1 MGDFQKLKVWQR
13 AKDLAVYTYKAIG
26 KSQLTKD
33 YCLEDQIW
41 RSSVSVPSNIAE
53 GEESGTNRQSVKF
66 FRIAKG
72 SKAEVLNQAVI
83 ANEIGYFTNTQFDH
97 IKEECQA
104 VSSMLTNLIK
114 SREKVALN
122 PKL

>member
-13 AKDLAVYTYKAIG
+13 AKDLAVYIYKVIG
-26 KSQLTKD
+26 KSQLAKD
-33 YCLEDQIW
+33 YCLKDQIW

-72 SKAEVLNQAVI
+72 STAEVLNQAII
-83 ANEIGYFTNTQFDH
+83 ANEIGYLAKAQFDH
-97 IKEECQA
+97 IGEKN
-104 VSSMLTNLIK
+104 VRL
-114 SREKVALN
+114 SRVC
-122 PKL
+122 